1 MKKILVLIFIGL
13 LTTSMLA
20 QDYKFGKVSKAEL
33 EEKVYPL
40 DSSANAVVLYKSRRT
55 SFNYLQGE
63 GFQQKTEIHER
74 IKIYNKEGYKW
85 ATKLIKYYSPDSG
98 EKENVSKLIAKTYVL
113 ENGKIKE
120 YKIQKNQIFT
130 EKKNKYWAQKKI
142 TMPNLSDGCII
153 EWKYDINSP
162 YRGISKV
169 ELQYAI
175 PIKKVVCRISI
186 PEYFKYNV
194 KHLGY
199 LEINKKDSYQN
210 DEITLVHK
218 VRTGQVGYNHTSR
231 ENNSTETVR
240 LINEVSEIDME
251 NVPAILEEDYVDNI
265 NNYKTAIHYE
275 LASVKFPNDKLK
287 SYSTSWE
294 AVAKT
299 LYKESDF
306 GGEIEKRNYFKND
319 LEDLVKGET
328 DETKKALLIF
338 EFVKQKVKWNN
349 YFGLTT
355 DEGVKQAYKKG
366 TGNIADI
373 NLMLTAMLQE
383 AGLNAYPVV
392 SSTRN
397 HGIPI
402 FPTLSGLNYVLA
414 SAKINGEV
422 VLFDASEKN
431 SKPNILPQRVI
442 NWNGLLVGAK
452 GNFDQVSLLNTQKA
466 GVNSTISAKLDAD
479 GEINGMCRTKYT
491 NYYEMLYRDVY
502 GSLNE
507 EDLLFKLEE
516 ANDNIEIEKI
526 KVQNKKEIYKP
537 LSEMFSFTSEDLV
550 TTSNNK
556 IFVKPM
562 LFNCITENK
571 FKLKSR
577 DYPVDFTTKSSK
589 RYSTSITIPEGYE
602 VESLPENI
610 GIGLPENYGVY
621 KFQVVKVGNKIN
633 TISDLSINT
642 VIYPAKYYQEL
653 KEFYK
658 LIVKKNAEQVV
669 LKKV

>member
-1 MKKILVLIFIGL
+1 MKKILVIIFIGF
-13 LTTSMLA
+13 LTTSISA

-33 EEKVYPL
+33 EEKVYAL
-40 DSSANAVVLYKSRRT
+40 DSSANAVVLYKSRKT
-55 SFNYLQGE
+55 SFNYVQGE

-74 IKIYNKEGYKW
+74 IKIYNKEGYRW
-85 ATKLIKYYSPDSG
+85 ATKLIKYYVPDTG
-98 EKENVSKLIAKTYVL
+98 DKENVSKLSAKTYVL
-113 ENGKIKE
+113 ENGKVKG
-120 YKIQKNQIFT
+120 YKVQKNQIFT
-130 EKKNKYWAQKKI
+130 EKNNKYWSQKKI
-142 TMPNLSDGCII
+142 TMPNLSDGCVI
-153 EWKYDINSP
+153 EWKYEINSP
-162 YRGISKV
+162 YKGISKV

-175 PIKKVVCRISI
+175 PIKKVVCRISM
-186 PEYFKYNV
+186 PEYFKYNE
-194 KHLGY
+194 KQLGY
-199 LEINKKDSYQN
+199 LDINKIDGYEN
-210 DEITLVHK
+210 DEINLQYK
-218 VRTGQVGYNHTSR
+218 SR
-231 ENNSTETVR
+231 SQNGAWDPVKTNYSTETVR
-240 LINEVSEIDME
+240 LTNKISKIDME
-251 NVPAILEEDYVDNI
+251 NIPAILEEDYVDNI
-265 NNYKTAIHYE
+265 ANYKSAIHYE
-275 LASVKFPNDKLK
+275 LSSVQYPNDPIKL
-287 SYSTSWE
+287 YSTSWE

-306 GGEIEKRNYFKND
+306 GGEIEKRNYFK
-319 LEDLVKGET
+319 EDLTALIKGET

-338 EFVKQKVKWNN
+338 EYVKQKVKWNK
-349 YFGLTT
+349 YYGITT

-373 NLMLTAMLQE
+373 NLILTAMLQE
-383 AGLNAYPVV
+383 AGLKAYPVV

-414 SAKINGEV
+414 SVKINEKV
-422 VLFDASEKN
+422 ILLDASVKN
-431 SKPNILPQRVI
+431 SKPNILPKRAI
-442 NWNGLLVGAK
+442 NWNGLLVGSK
-452 GNFDQVSLLNTQKA
+452 GNFDQVSLSNSQKA
-466 GVNSTISAKLDAD
+466 GVNSTILATLDNE
-479 GEINGMCRTKYT
+479 GEINGMCRTKYS
-491 NYYEMLYRDVY
+491 NYFEMRYRDVY
-502 GSLNE
+502 GDLNE
-507 EDLLFKLEE
+507 EELLSKIEE
-516 ANDNIEIEKI
+516 ANNNIEIEEIKI
-526 KVQNKKEIYKP
+526 QNKKEIYKP

-550 TTSNNK
+550 TTSNDK

-610 GIGLPENYGVY
+610 AIGLPDNYGIY
-621 KFQVVKVGNKIN
+621 RFKVVKEGNKIN

-642 VIYPAKYYQEL
+642 VIYPARYYQEL